1 MSKSDEVI
9 FVKEI
14 KPKDPKFQDLSSD
27 NQNTTVFETS
37 ASASG
42 SGSFTSFSSLSSVK
56 TEGPT
61 TTSSNTSSCKY
72 NTFFK
77 NLKML
82 TFYCN
87 LNQNNSEA
95 L

>member
-37 ASASG
+37 GSG
-42 SGSFTSFSSLSSVK
+42 SGSSTSFSSLSSVK

-87 LNQNNSEA
+87 LNRNNSEA